1 MNVMVT
7 SIAFVVA
14 ALCAGLMGFAIQRG
28 ATCTV
33 AAVNEVVN
41 KRRVNRLMAIAEA
54 SVWVTGGLLIAQMLH
69 LLAKMPAGYPVNYLT
84 VLGGALLGLGAFING
99 ACVFGAIARLGSGE
113 WAYLATPPGFYV
125 GCLSLN
131 SWLPHP
137 AHQSLDHG
145 SFVWREPASVLL
157 LFAAFVIWR
166 IARPLLTAR
175 PDGSGPGMFQ
185 RVRQGIA
192 TRVWSPHAATTV
204 IGVTF
209 LLMLLLVGA
218 WSYTDVLTEL
228 ARGMASSLV
237 TRSLLLLALL
247 LGAMLGGRTAGRF
260 GGAAVQLSQVCKC
273 FLGGALMGSGSLLI
287 PGGNDGLLLVG
298 MPLLYPYAW
307 VAIVAMCVAIGAATL
322 VQNAVFRITHRSST
336 WSTTKSRMSAQVCVQ
351 RRNDRKDNDF

>member
-7 SIAFVVA
+7 NNHVVVP
-14 ALCAGLMGFAIQRG
+14 ALFAGLSGFAIQRG

-41 KRRVNRLMAIAEA
+41 KRRFNRLIAIVEA

-84 VLGGALLGLGAFING
+84 VLGGVLLGLGAFING

-125 GCLSLN
+125 GCLSLG

-145 SFVWREPASVLL
+145 SFVLRAPASVSL
-157 LFAAFVIWR
+157 LFAAFVVLR

-175 PDGSGPGMFQ
+175 PKGSGPGVFQ

-218 WSYTDVLTEL
+218 WSYTDVLIEL

-260 GGAAVQLSQVCKC
+260 VSTSVALPQVCKC

-287 PGGNDGLLLVG
+287 PGGNDGLLLIG

-307 VAIVAMCVAIGAATL
+307 VAFVAMCASIGTASL
-322 VQNAVFRITHRSST
+322 VQKALAES
-336 WSTTKSRMSAQVCVQ
+336 SAQQ
-351 RRNDRKDNDF
+351 HAERS

>member
-1 MNVMVT
+1 MNPMVT
-7 SIAFVVA
+7 GIAFVVA

-33 AAVNEVVN
+33 AAVHEVVN
-41 KRRVNRLMAIAEA
+41 KRQCSRLMAIAEA
-54 SVWVTGGLLIAQMLH
+54 SLWVTGGLLIAHMLH

-125 GCLSLN
+125 GCLTLGT
-131 SWLPHP
+131 WLPHP

-145 SFVWREPASVLL
+145 SIVLRAPGSVSL
-157 LFAAFVIWR
+157 LFVAFVIWR
-166 IARPLLTAR
+166 IARPLLTVR
-175 PDGSGPGMFQ
+175 PDGWGPGVFH
-185 RVRQGIA
+185 RIRQSIA

-209 LLMLLLVGA
+209 FLMLLLIGT

-228 ARGMASSLV
+228 ARGMTSSLV

-247 LGAMLGGRTAGRF
+247 LGAMLGGRMAGRF
-260 GGAAVQLSQVCKC
+260 GGTVVQISQVCKC

-298 MPLLYPYAW
+298 MPLLFPYAW
-307 VAIVAMCVAIGAATL
+307 VAFIAMCVAIGTASL
-322 VQNAVFRITHRSST
+322 IQNAVSDRA
-336 WSTTKSRMSAQVCVQ
+336 AQQ
-351 RRNDRKDNDF
+351 HLEHG

>member
-41 KRRVNRLMAIAEA
+41 KLQFNRLIAIVEA

-113 WAYLATPPGFYV
+113 WAYLATPLGFYA
-125 GCLSLN
+125 GCLSLGALWTA
-131 SWLPHP
+131 S
-137 AHQSLDHG
+137 AHHTLDYG
-145 SFVWREPASVLL
+145 SFVLRAPTPVSLV
-157 LFAAFVIWR
+157 FAAFIIWR
-166 IARPLLTAR
+166 VARALLTAR
-175 PDGSGPGMFQ
+175 PAGSGAGVIQ

-192 TRVWSPHAATTV
+192 SHVWSPHAATTV

-209 LLMLLLVGA
+209 LFMLLLVGA
-218 WSYTDVLTEL
+218 WSYTDVLIEL
-228 ARGMASSLV
+228 ARDRANSLI
-237 TRSLLLLALL
+237 TRCLLLVALL
-247 LGAMLGGRTAGRF
+247 LGAVLGGRTAGRS
-260 GGAAVQLSQVCKC
+260 GSTGVALAQVSKC
-273 FLGGALMGSGSLLI
+273 FLGGALMGWGSLLI

-307 VAIVAMCVAIGAATL
+307 VAFVAMCASIGTASL
-322 VQNAVFRITHRSST
+322 VQKAMSDRTAQQRMERS
-336 WSTTKSRMSAQVCVQ
+336 
-351 RRNDRKDNDF
+351 

>member
-33 AAVNEVVN
+33 AAVHEVVS
-41 KRRVNRLMAIAEA
+41 KRRFDRLMAIAEA
-54 SVWVTGGLLIAQMLH
+54 SVWVTGGLLIAHMLH
-69 LLAKMPAGYPVNYLT
+69 LLAKMPTAYPVNYLT

-125 GCLSLN
+125 GCLSLGT
-131 SWLPHP
+131 WLPHP

-145 SFVWREPASVLL
+145 SIVLRAPPSVSL
-157 LFAAFVIWR
+157 LFVAFVIWR
-166 IARPLLTAR
+166 IARPLLTAH
-175 PDGSGPGMFQ
+175 PDGSGSGVFR
-185 RVRQGIA
+185 RVRQSIA

-209 LLMLLLVGA
+209 VFMLLLIGA
-218 WSYTDVLTEL
+218 WSYTDVLTDL
-228 ARGMASSLV
+228 ARGMGGSLV

-247 LGAMLGGRTAGRF
+247 LGAMLGGRMAGRF
-260 GGAAVQLSQVCKC
+260 AGAAVPPSRVCKC
-273 FLGGALMGSGSLLI
+273 FVGGALMGSGSLLI

-298 MPLLYPYAW
+298 MPLLFPYAW
-307 VAIVAMCVAIGAATL
+307 VAFIAMCVAIGTASL
-322 VQNAVFRITHRSST
+322 IQNALSDRT
-336 WSTTKSRMSAQVCVQ
+336 AQQ
-351 RRNDRKDNDF
+351 HLEHG